1 MLILKTRH
9 WPKTSIE
16 VPSIF
21 LILRRL
27 GISVIMNTP
36 FLFDEIQ
43 TNNTFKMA
51 SAENDNTTERVS
63 PYSDEE
69 LEHFKGII
77 LSKLE
82 VAENEMETLQNTLRE
97 TSESSSEESAYSFHM
112 ADAGTDAQERE
123 KTYMLLNRT
132 RKFIRYLDN
141 ALDRIENKTYGLCK
155 VTGKK
160 ISKGRL
166 EAVPHTQL

>member
-1 MLILKTRH
+1 MAQAK
-9 WPKTSIE
+9 K
-16 VPSIF
+16 
-21 LILRRL
+21 
-27 GISVIMNTP
+27 
-36 FLFDEIQ
+36 
-43 TNNTFKMA
+43 NNR
-51 SAENDNTTERVS
+51 ERIS
-63 PYSDEE
+63 PYNDKE
-69 LEHFKGII
+69 LEYFRKII

-82 VAENEMETLQNTLRE
+82 EAENELEALQKTLRE
-97 TSESSSEESAYSFHM
+97 TTESSSEESAYSFHM

-141 ALDRIENKTYGLCK
+141 ALDRIDNKTYGLCK

-166 EAVPHTQL
+166 EAVPHTQLSIEAKQKRK